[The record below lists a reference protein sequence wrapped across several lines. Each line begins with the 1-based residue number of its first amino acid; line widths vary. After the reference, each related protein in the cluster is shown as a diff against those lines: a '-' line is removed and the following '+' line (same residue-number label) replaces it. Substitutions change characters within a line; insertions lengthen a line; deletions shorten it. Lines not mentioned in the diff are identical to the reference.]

1 MAALFSSFLF
11 FFKLKY
17 LSNKTDGNAA
27 ITTTNSHFFSNKLL
41 VKKKKKKNKII
52 GGEREEAR
60 GPEEKKVPQ
69 VLSDAVQSPLG
80 VQLKKKPLNRQ
91 VFLFSCSSSPQG
103 NSIATLQL
111 YSS

>member
-1 MAALFSSFLF
+1 LEESEKKLEAL
-11 FFKLKY
+11 K
-17 LSNKTDGNAA
+17 
-27 ITTTNSHFFSNKLL
+27 
-41 VKKKKKKNKII
+41 
-52 GGEREEAR
+52 
-60 GPEEKKVPQ
+60 KKVPQ

-91 VFLFSCSSSPQG
+91 VFLFSCFSPPQG